1 MKDKSISTNFK
12 NGEEKEPVSKKEYS
26 PNFIIQN
33 FSLKSSYNELKES
46 KIIELKIITSKMNII
61 EHFQPSSFLIP
72 EYISKINK
80 IKTKYKDCPLPPLI
94 DMEKPLSIKKPKF
107 DKDIIG
113 PNTSL
118 ESLYAYIA
126 SQRKNWVSI
135 LKNNKFNINFLINDN
150 NQEKIVNSFDK
161 NNFFLN
167 HKRKRKNESSK
178 NDSSVDTNEN
188 YKNFEERNDKGDK
201 KIIFHL
207 QKTKNKKNFKNDAD
221 KIKKNPGRKKK
232 NSGEV
237 GAHNKFSKDN
247 MMRKLKNKVMESARK
262 LINKL
267 IKNESNFEP
276 RNFREIRK
284 IEGVYSQEL
293 NIKFNFWFY
302 FQKLKDIFQFKM
314 SSKYSKGDLNS
325 NNKLINKIY
334 SEEKR
339 NKFPKTIELL
349 EMPYYQFYHD
359 IFLGEKKNWY
369 LNFGISEKEN
379 KFELEN
385 FLNND
390 LPKCDKDYSK
400 YKATF
405 DNLARNYEF
414 FFLKKNPR
422 LTGNKKSEKKQSHS
436 KQIIKYLS
444 DEEIEIYKSLFIEK
458 SIFYKPKEKEK
469 EKEKE
474 DLNKGIKEHKS
485 IFGTV
490 EFTNL
495 KMDVNKDNN
504 EEKEENKKNS
514 LFDKDTKNENNI
526 NLDKVEENN
535 EIQYKDKD
543 EDNAKNSYINNASL
557 KHSIFY
563 IDKKASLNITKKNI
577 DNNNKEQKNSKLA
590 NNNIINEQI
599 YNSPLLI
606 SKNNILEFNNLNINT
621 IYSNA
626 IDRTIQKTEK
636 EIQTENNLI
645 HDDSTQ
651 NIEILL

>member
-1 MKDKSISTNFK
+1 
-12 NGEEKEPVSKKEYS
+12 
-26 PNFIIQN
+26 
-33 FSLKSSYNELKES
+33 
-46 KIIELKIITSKMNII
+46 
-61 EHFQPSSFLIP
+61 
-72 EYISKINK
+72 
-80 IKTKYKDCPLPPLI
+80 
-94 DMEKPLSIKKPKF
+94 
-107 DKDIIG
+107 
-113 PNTSL
+113 
-118 ESLYAYIA
+118 
-126 SQRKNWVSI
+126 
-135 LKNNKFNINFLINDN
+135 
-150 NQEKIVNSFDK
+150 
-161 NNFFLN
+161 
-167 HKRKRKNESSK
+167 
-178 NDSSVDTNEN
+178 
-188 YKNFEERNDKGDK
+188 
-201 KIIFHL
+201 
-207 QKTKNKKNFKNDAD
+207 
-221 KIKKNPGRKKK
+221 
-232 NSGEV
+232 
-237 GAHNKFSKDN
+237 
-247 MMRKLKNKVMESARK
+247 
-262 LINKL
+262 
-267 IKNESNFEP
+267 
-276 RNFREIRK
+276 
-284 IEGVYSQEL
+284 
-293 NIKFNFWFY
+293 
-302 FQKLKDIFQFKM
+302 
-314 SSKYSKGDLNS
+314 
-325 NNKLINKIY
+325 
-334 SEEKR
+334 
-339 NKFPKTIELL
+339 
-349 EMPYYQFYHD
+349 
-359 IFLGEKKNWY
+359 
-369 LNFGISEKEN
+369 
-379 KFELEN
+379 
-385 FLNND
+385 
-390 LPKCDKDYSK
+390 
-400 YKATF
+400 
-405 DNLARNYEF
+405 LARNYEF

-458 SIFYKPKEKEK
+458 SIFYKPKAKEK

-577 DNNNKEQKNSKLA
+577 DNNNKEQNNSKLA